1 MFLYKYIVLLHV
13 ASAFLFIMLHGISA
27 MVMIL
32 LPSQRD
38 RNRICFL
45 LEITGKAI
53 GPAMRALDVALLSGL
68 VLTFMAG
75 WNGYAWPWISLTL
88 IFVIGYFM
96 GKFGSSYMG
105 RVRRVMG
112 AERPGKKRNPRTE
125 PMVVPAS
132 FDEMV
137 TVLQSGRPRVIASIG
152 LSGLATILAMMVL
165 KPF

>member
-1 MFLYKYIVLLHV
+1 MSIYKVILLLHV
-13 ASAFLFIMLHGISA
+13 ASAFIFIMAHGVSA
-27 MVMIL
+27 MVML
-32 LPSQRD
+32 LMPQQRD

-53 GPAMRALDVALLSGL
+53 GPAMRALDVAILTGL
-68 VLTFMAG
+68 AMTFMAG
-75 WNGYAWPWISLTL
+75 WQRYAWPWIALTL

-96 GKFGSSYMG
+96 GKFGSAYMG
-105 RVRRVMG
+105 RVRRAMG

-125 PMVVPAS
+125 PLMPAS

-137 TVLQSGRPRVIASIG
+137 AVLESGRPRVIATIG
-152 LSGLATILAMMVL
+152 LSGLATILVMMVM